1 MSKEWKVEVAVESDL
16 EKVLQGLD
24 GSGYEVHGIFPVPD
38 SLKPRFLVV
47 GRRELPEGRKKRR
60 YEAQPVAIRASNGLF
75 LRWLGNAQPLQ
86 ALSRN
91 AGDPETF
98 LMIRLERY
106 YGESIASFR
115 AGADQWLS
123 QPDETFS
130 APATL
135 YGPDVGSWQMFSV
148 LPRSEDRV
156 ALRTFRLGDGS
167 HKFLALDEE
176 GRLVA
181 RPDQLEDAEI
191 FAIEPIR
198 GRKTEELAVI
208 LHW

>member
-16 EKVLQGLD
+16 EKVLQGMD
-24 GSGYEVHGIFPVPD
+24 GDGLEIHGIFPMPD

-75 LRWLGNAQPLQ
+75 LRWLGNAQPLH

-91 AGDPETF
+91 AGDPETL
-98 LMIRLERY
+98 LMIRLEGY
-106 YGESIASFR
+106 YGESIAAFR
-115 AGADQWLS
+115 AGAVQWLS
-123 QPDETFS
+123 IPDEACS
-130 APATL
+130 APLTL
-135 YGPDVGSWQMFSV
+135 YGPDIGSWQMFSV
-148 LPRSEDRV
+148 LSRGEDRV
-156 ALRTFRLGDGS
+156 TLRTCRLGDGS

-176 GRLVA
+176 GRLAA
-181 RPDQLEDAEI
+181 RPDGFEDAET
-191 FAIEPIR
+191 FTIEPIL
-198 GRKTEELAVI
+198 GRAREELAVI

>member
-1 MSKEWKVEVAVESDL
+1 VSKEWKVEVAVESDL

-24 GSGYEVHGIFPVPD
+24 GGGFEIHGIFPAPD

-47 GRRELPEGRKKRR
+47 GRRELPEGRKKRC

-75 LRWLGNAQPLQ
+75 LRWLGNAQPLH

-91 AGDPETF
+91 AGDPETL
-98 LMIRLERY
+98 LMIRLEGY
-106 YGESIASFR
+106 YGENIAAFR

-123 QPDETFS
+123 QPNETFS

-135 YGPDVGSWQMFSV
+135 YGPDIGSWQMFSV
-148 LPRSEDRV
+148 LSRGEGQV

-167 HKFLALDEE
+167 QKFLTLDEE

-181 RPDQLEDAEI
+181 RPDRLEDAET

-198 GRKTEELAVI
+198 GRKPEEVAVI